1 MGVPVILGLILIGVL
16 FIAGSVYLFYKLDIA
31 PWIYALIVLSL
42 LFNLG
47 EKQRNNQLKII
58 FNSVQYSKIRVLE
71 NGIIAIPFFAYL
83 LYEQEFL
90 IGTGLMLNAIIL
102 AFIPLNQSWSKV
114 IPTPAQKASF

>member
-71 NGIIAIPFFAYL
+71 NGIIPFL
-83 LYEQEFL
+83 FL
-90 IGTGLMLNAIIL
+90 PIFYTSMN
-102 AFIPLNQSWSKV
+102 F
-114 IPTPAQKASF
+114 